1 MANLYMIAST
11 DEETRL
17 EGSVNAVL
25 AVGADEAAARAAVLA
40 VKPNGSFDASKFA
53 AWSAWL
59 VAAGTITLPVAGS
72 VQFLGSAYGVNPL
85 PGQ

>member
-25 AVGADEAAARAAVLA
+25 AIGADEAAARAAVLA

-59 VAAGTITLPVAGS
+59 VAAGTSSRRLYATAIKSRAS
-72 VQFLGSAYGVNPL
+72 DASF
-85 PGQ
+85 